1 MKYGTLEEVSNLM
14 QRDRSKLM
22 SYPEMKGTWFKLSL
36 ISERAAREPEL
47 QFTSLAH
54 LLNVSFLKD
63 CYNSLNRNKAV
74 GIDSVSWSE
83 YGENL
88 GANLDKLV
96 GKMKVKKYKPI
107 PAKRV
112 YIPKN
117 KTEKRPLGIS
127 AIENKIVETGIKHI
141 LESIYEQ
148 DFYDFS
154 YGFRP
159 KRSCHQA
166 LSKID
171 SLVMNNYANHIV
183 EADIKGFFDSVP
195 HTKLIEF
202 LGIRI
207 KDASLLHLI
216 EKFLKAGYIDEGLLV
231 RSEKGTPQGSILSPI
246 LANIYLHYV
255 LDEWFDKVVKKHING
270 FCDIVRYADDFICVV
285 QSSKEAKRVE
295 KALKNRFNKYGLEI
309 HPAKS
314 RTISFG
320 RYEQENAKKQNR
332 RANTFDFLGFTHFCD
347 KTRSGTFKLGRKTSR
362 KKFQAKMKAMNIWL
376 KSIRNVQHLKEW
388 WKILRSKLRGHFQYY
403 GISGNYVSIS
413 KYYQLTVRLTKK
425 WINRRSQKQSMNW
438 KQFNQYLEKY
448 SLPKPKIM
456 FNLYALSHS
465 M

>member
-1 MKYGTLEEVSNLM
+1 
-14 QRDRSKLM
+14 M